1 MSDAIR
7 AGLSIALSWA
17 IAFLFLCAAIYQV
30 KRNSPAQFYPWF
42 KVKADMLTDV
52 RSYNQEMCSLWGS
65 CSFVLF
71 LVGVIGFFSNRILAL
86 LFAFCIFPG
95 ILFVSKRYKKI
106 LHAYLIE
113 AVEQRKKE
121 EEKDVREV

>member
-1 MSDAIR
+1 
-7 AGLSIALSWA
+7 
-17 IAFLFLCAAIYQV
+17 
-30 KRNSPAQFYPWF
+30 
-42 KVKADMLTDV
+42 MLTDV

-95 ILFVSKRYKKI
+95 ILFVTKRYKKI